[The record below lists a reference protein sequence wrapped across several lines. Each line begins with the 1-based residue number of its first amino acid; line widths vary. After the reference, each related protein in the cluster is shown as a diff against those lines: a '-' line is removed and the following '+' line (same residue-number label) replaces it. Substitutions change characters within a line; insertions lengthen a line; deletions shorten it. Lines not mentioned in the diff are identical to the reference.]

1 MDPRCK
7 KPRDFVAAYKN
18 LAEEIHK
25 RNRLRIKWFQKYEW
39 LLDEHKYV
47 YKIYYYDS

>member
-1 MDPRCK
+1 MDPRSK
-7 KPRDFVAAYKN
+7 KPHDFVATYKN
-18 LAEEIHK
+18 LTEEIHK

-47 YKIYYYDS
+47 YKMYY